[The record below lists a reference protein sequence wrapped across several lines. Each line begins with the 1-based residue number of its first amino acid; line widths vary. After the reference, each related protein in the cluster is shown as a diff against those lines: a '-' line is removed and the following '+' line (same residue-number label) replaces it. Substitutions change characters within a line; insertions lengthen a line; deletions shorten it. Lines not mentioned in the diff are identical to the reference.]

1 MGIIEKQA
9 TKNLIY
15 SYLGAGLGFVTILW
29 SAHLLTPAQNGVT
42 KLLISYSALF
52 AQFANLGFTSVT
64 IRLFPYFRN
73 KDKGHNGFL
82 FYAIMVT
89 LVGFLLCWLVFLFL
103 KPHLIENNKEKS
115 ALFVNY
121 LFYLMPFTLFTV
133 FFNVF
138 DSYLRASYSS
148 VAGSFTKEFLQRILI
163 IFVLILFFF
172 NAIPFSIFIFLYIS
186 FSCLPTL
193 MLIYYIIKEKEW
205 HVKPVRGFISKELR
219 QEILKLSFYSILAG
233 GASAIILNID
243 AIMVNKFLGE
253 AKTGI
258 YGIALNF
265 GSIMLIPARSIYRI
279 TSSIVAENFKQ
290 NKLSEIQKLYIQSCN
305 SQLAIGSLLFIGIW
319 ANIDNI
325 MLLLPPAYASG
336 KYVILYLSA
345 GYLFEMATG
354 INQVIIAN
362 SPLYRYEAYF
372 VFATVGFVVIANYIF
387 IPIYGIT
394 GSAIATA
401 LTVILSNII
410 RYVFLIIKFK
420 MQPYNSNSLKLIL
433 ITVLALLPSFFIP
446 FINNLYLDV
455 AIRSCIVG
463 GLFVLL
469 ILKLEAA
476 PELNIKIRKN
486 MKRFVK
492 I

>member
-1 MGIIEKQA
+1 
-9 TKNLIY
+9 
-15 SYLGAGLGFVTILW
+15 
-29 SAHLLTPAQNGVT
+29 
-42 KLLISYSALF
+42 
-52 AQFANLGFTSVT
+52 
-64 IRLFPYFRN
+64 
-73 KDKGHNGFL
+73 
-82 FYAIMVT
+82 
-89 LVGFLLCWLVFLFL
+89 
-103 KPHLIENNKEKS
+103 
-115 ALFVNY
+115 
-121 LFYLMPFTLFTV
+121 
-133 FFNVF
+133 
-138 DSYLRASYSS
+138 
-148 VAGSFTKEFLQRILI
+148 
-163 IFVLILFFF
+163 
-172 NAIPFSIFIFLYIS
+172 
-186 FSCLPTL
+186 
-193 MLIYYIIKEKEW
+193 
-205 HVKPVRGFISKELR
+205 
-219 QEILKLSFYSILAG
+219 
-233 GASAIILNID
+233 
-243 AIMVNKFLGE
+243 
-253 AKTGI
+253 
-258 YGIALNF
+258 
-265 GSIMLIPARSIYRI
+265 
-279 TSSIVAENFKQ
+279 
-290 NKLSEIQKLYIQSCN
+290 
-305 SQLAIGSLLFIGIW
+305 
-319 ANIDNI
+319 